1 MWANNMERYIT
12 FLLMC
17 FFLFAKADE
26 DSGDCRYQ
34 QVIDVMQGRK
44 LTLISDVDPLARCYF
59 VSTTND
65 GDQCCFDK
73 DKSDEDCETSDKY
86 KHQNSMNC
94 PKYEL
99 TCDSSKTF
107 TCNLTITSVSEA
119 VAGQYKSYDANHEP
133 IQECVVTVSGGDAA
147 GTIWIILVII
157 VLAALSAFAS
167 GAFFW
172 YRKRYMAVTG
182 IEEGHQMNRKA
193 SIGT

>member
-1 MWANNMERYIT
+1 MQRVIT
-12 FLLMC
+12 FLLVC

-26 DSGDCRYQ
+26 DSVDCRDQ
-34 QVIDVMQGRK
+34 QVIDVKQGGK

-59 VSTTND
+59 VSTTNV

-86 KHQNSMNC
+86 KHQNSMSC

-119 VAGQYKSYDANHEP
+119 VAGQYNSYDANHEP
-133 IQECVVTVSGGDAA
+133 IQGCQVTVSGGGGGS

-157 VLAALSAFAS
+157 VLVALSACAS
-167 GAFFW
+167 GIAFW
-172 YRKRYMAVTG
+172 YRKRYRRKRQQHEDIRM
-182 IEEGHQMNRKA
+182 MNLK
-193 SIGT
+193 

>member
-1 MWANNMERYIT
+1 MERYIT
-12 FLLMC
+12 FLLVC

-26 DSGDCRYQ
+26 DSGDCRDQ
-34 QVIDVMQGRK
+34 QVIDVKQGGK

-59 VSTTND
+59 VSTIND

-86 KHQNSMNC
+86 KHQNSMSC

-107 TCNLTITSVSEA
+107 TCNLTITNVSEA

-133 IQECVVTVSGGDAA
+133 IQGCQVTVSGGGGGS
-147 GTIWIILVII
+147 GTIIVVIVVLVALLA
-157 VLAALSAFAS
+157 VLAS
-167 GAFFW
+167 GGFFW
-172 YRKRYMAVTG
+172 HKKRYSAV
-182 IEEGHQMNRKA
+182 I
-193 SIGT
+193 

>member
-1 MWANNMERYIT
+1 MWANNMECYIT
-12 FLLMC
+12 FLLVC
-17 FFLFAKADE
+17 FFLSAKADE
-26 DSGDCRYQ
+26 DIGDCRDQ
-34 QVIDVMQGRK
+34 KVIDVKQGGK

-86 KHQNSMNC
+86 KHQNSMSC

-119 VAGQYKSYDANHEP
+119 VAGQYKSYDANHDP
-133 IQECVVTVSGGDAA
+133 IQGCVVTVSGGGADRGAVVGIMVALLTAA
-147 GTIWIILVII
+147 AVVGVILILRRRDNPASSHTLGT
-157 VLAALSAFAS
+157 
-167 GAFFW
+167 
-172 YRKRYMAVTG
+172 
-182 IEEGHQMNRKA
+182 
-193 SIGT
+193 